1 MADSALNILELKNSN
16 RNRIFELLRY
26 NPLSRA
32 EISQKTGLAKSSV
45 TTLTAEMI
53 SDGILREVGLDEQTG
68 LVGRRRILLD
78 IKGDFGFAFG
88 INLHRKRIFLS
99 AVNLKGE
106 ELWSYSFKADNLNNK
121 IALENIKKSLLE
133 KSKEANLNLNNLLGI
148 GVSAPGPLDCDNGI
162 ILEPPNFKL
171 FNNFNIAKA
180 LEEEFGC
187 PVFLEN
193 DASTLALAEH
203 CYIKKQSGSSLFVTV
218 LDGIGSA
225 LMKNGD
231 IYGGSH
237 GIAGEL
243 GHISIDPFGEKCP
256 CGNRG
261 CLEQYA
267 TLSALKNRF
276 EISNCHDLINSEEGK
291 NAFDFLVNTL
301 GTALVGAVNLFDLDT
316 VIIYGEYDSIAEKL
330 AVSLEDYIKSHSVIC
345 KVHPVKVLPSG
356 QNRNKAAFSA
366 AIPAI
371 NRFFKQSVNFSRNYG
386 VYL

>member
-1 MADSALNILELKNSN
+1 MADTALNILELKNNN
-16 RNRIFELLRY
+16 RNRILELLRY

-32 EISQKTGLAKSSV
+32 ELSQKTGLAKSSV

-53 SDGILREVGLDEQTG
+53 SDGILCEAGLDKQNG

-78 IKGDFGFAFG
+78 INGDYGYVFG
-88 INLHRKRIFLS
+88 INLHRKRIALS
-99 AVNLKGE
+99 AVNIKGE
-106 ELWSYSFKADNLNNK
+106 ELWSHSFETRNLNNQT
-121 IALENIKKSLLE
+121 APLQIKKALLQKKAE
-133 KSKEANLNLNNLLGI
+133 LTSGRLLGI
-148 GVSAPGPLDCDNGI
+148 GIAAPGPLDCEKGI

-171 FNNFNIAKA
+171 FNNFNITDF
-180 LEEEFGC
+180 LEKEFDC

-193 DASTLALAEH
+193 DAATLATAEH
-203 CYIKKQSGSSLFVTV
+203 CYIKKQNGSSLFVTIS
-218 LDGIGSA
+218 DGIGSA

-267 TLSALKNRF
+267 TLSALKARF
-276 EISNCHDLINSEEGK
+276 DISGCLDLLDDEKTSDEGK
-291 NAFDFLVNTL
+291 KAFEFLVNTL
-301 GTALVGAVNLFDLDT
+301 GTALVGAVNLFDLDA
-316 VIIYGEYDSIAEKL
+316 VIIYGEYNPIAQRLSK
-330 AVSLEDYIKSHSVIC
+330 ALEDYIKAHSVIC
-345 KVHPVKVLPSG
+345 KVHPVMVMPSG
-356 QNRNKAAFSA
+356 QDRSKAAFAA

-371 NRFFKQSVNFSRNYG
+371 NKFFSQSI
-386 VYL
+386 